1 MDITLF
7 NHPELY
13 KALCNI
19 DDTIDCRVYLHRA
32 AYKYLYL
39 DGFYRTKKGLK
50 NILMDVKKAIRLY
63 QKSNYSINIDVSK
76 LGAEV
81 LNQLLNIGLKASSN
95 YVIRMYQLAAEV
107 YAELGDYDNSLNMY
121 KKFYYLANKVAV
133 SKELQDKSEAIV
145 YSFRSYSIHPIEDL
159 INNEITCVHPSKMND
174 PFDSIASYLSDQK
187 KLERRCSKK
196 KHVKPQSDCFKH
208 FTIRSFFANKE
219 TYSDDDNILF
229 NKVMWSHYA
238 DSHKGFC
245 VKYRIKN
252 TAFKQFDD
260 SNEVFTRLVPVKYS
274 SEEISIFETLNTNT
288 SFAMKNS
295 VWYPESEVRFVHF
308 SRDCDEDHSPIM
320 LNKNITIEE
329 VIFGLN
335 CSKDAKRT
343 IDSILK
349 GKCKLSEIYNEEEK
363 DIYSLKKRDY
373 SSI

>member
-174 PFDSIASYLSDQK
+174 PFDSIASYLSDHK

-196 KHVKPQSDCFKH
+196 KHVKPQSDSFKH
-208 FTIRSFFANKE
+208 FTIRSFFANRE

-229 NKVMWSHYA
+229 NKLMWSHYA

-349 GKCKLSEIYNEEEK
+349 GKCKISEIYNEEEK

>member
-63 QKSNYSINIDVSK
+63 QKSKYSINIDVSK

-145 YSFRSYSIHPIEDL
+145 YSFRGYSIHPIEDL

-208 FTIRSFFANKE
+208 FTIRSFFANRE

-229 NKVMWSHYA
+229 NKLMWSHYA